1 MNNINTK
8 KIFIVSLATMVTFGA
23 GISFALNNEAVK
35 TEAVYSP
42 GTTYTV
48 TTPAVYYSTI
58 SNSLSGTSL
67 LGALQTLNSSNRKRT
82 MGYKSMGTNS
92 SNSPYAYTDYNP
104 NASVQTDSKGQRYST
119 NLVSFYTKKPMT
131 SYNKE
136 HVWPESRGGSAVEA
150 DIHMPRPTISVEN
163 NSRGNSFYVEGR
175 ATSNN
180 GWDPFTEGYNEISR
194 GESAR
199 IIFYCMVASS
209 NLNLSDEVNISK
221 GGAGYTSTMGKLSDM
236 LKWNLQYST
245 SVYEQNRN
253 NGAQYLQ
260 GNRNP
265 FIDHPEYACKIWG
278 NTNSTTQSI
287 CSSYGEAPNA
297 ITLSPS
303 TSSIAIGGTVTLNV
317 NVDSGSNDVTWSSS
331 SNSIAT
337 VSNGVVTGVTAGT
350 ATITA
355 TSTLDNTIKGT
366 ATITVKALSSLNYSG
381 TPNTTTYSAGQS
393 FNPAGLT
400 VTATYSDSSTANVT
414 SSVSWTPSPL
424 TAGTTSVTGSYGGK
438 TITVSGLTVTSN
450 KTMIINK
457 TNSGLPTTKTTSEM
471 TKSYTVKNGANND
484 GTMSIRWGAG
494 VYNTAQYDEFALP
507 NGVKIQPG
515 DTTYVKSIK
524 ADLYGYIN
532 SDVYANGVKVTG
544 VEGEPSANGNS
555 KMLTYTINSNNWYI
569 IGNTAA
575 YDQCFYSIEF
585 SIGEGSSPINRSVT
599 GVSLNKNTLTLET
612 GKSETLSATINP
624 TDATNKNVT
633 WSSNNTSVATVNSSG
648 AVSALAAGNAT
659 ITVTTVDG
667 SFTANCAVTVQPASL
682 ETVYVTSVELNKN
695 SLSLEAEKNETL
707 TVTINPTNATN
718 KNVTWSSNQPA
729 FVSVSSTGVVTAIEV
744 GIAIITVTTED
755 GSFTDTCEVTVT
767 AKTITPNGNGGC
779 GGSIA
784 ITSGLIAALS
794 AVGIVAIL
802 IKKKKYFIK

>member
-1 MNNINTK
+1 MNKINTK
-8 KIFIVSLATMVTFGA
+8 KSFILSIAAVVAFGA
-23 GISFALNNEAVK
+23 GISFALNNETVK

-42 GTTYTV
+42 STTYTV

-67 LGALQTLNSSNRKRT
+67 LGSLQTLNSSNRKRT
-82 MGYKSMGTNS
+82 MGYSSMGTNS

-104 NASVQTDSKGQRYST
+104 NSSIQTDSKGQRYST
-119 NLVSFYTKKPMT
+119 NLVSFYTKTPMT

-136 HVWPESRGGSAVEA
+136 HVWPNSRGGSAVEA
-150 DIHMPRPTISVEN
+150 DIHMPRPTISSEN
-163 NSRGNSFYVEGR
+163 SSRGNSFYVEGR
-175 ATSNN
+175 STSNN
-180 GWDPFTEGYNEISR
+180 GWDPYTAGYSEISR

-199 IIFYCMVASS
+199 IIFYCLVASS
-209 NLNLSDEVNISK
+209 NLKLSDEVNISS

-236 LKWNLQYST
+236 LKWNLQYSVT
-245 SVYEQNRN
+245 TYEQNRN

-287 CSSYGEAPNA
+287 CSSYGEAPET

-331 SNSIAT
+331 NNSIAT
-337 VSNGVVTGVTAGT
+337 VNGGIVTGVAAGN

-355 TSTLDNTIKGT
+355 TSTLDNTVKGT
-366 ATITVKALSSLNYSG
+366 ASVTVKALSSLNSSG
-381 TPNTTTYSAGQS
+381 TPNTTSYTAGQS
-393 FNPAGLT
+393 FNPAGLI

-414 SSVSWTPSPL
+414 SSVAWAPSPL

-450 KTMIINK
+450 KTMTINK
-457 TNSGLPTTKTTSEM
+457 ANSGLPTTKTTSEM
-471 TKSYTVKNGANND
+471 TKSYTVKNGTIND
-484 GTMSIRWGAG
+484 GTMSILWGAG
-494 VYNTAQYDEFALP
+494 VYNTPQYDEFALP

-544 VEGEPSANGNS
+544 VEGEPSVNGNS
-555 KMLTYTINSNNWYI
+555 KMLTFTINSNNWYI

-575 YDQCFYSIEF
+575 HDQCFYSIEF
-585 SIGEGSSPINRSVT
+585 SIGEGSSPTDKPVT
-599 GVSLNKNTLTLET
+599 GVSLNKSTLSLEV
-612 GKSETLSATINP
+612 GRSETLSATVNP
-624 TDATNKNVT
+624 NDATNKNVT
-633 WSSNNTSVATVNSSG
+633 WSSSNTSVAGVNSSG
-648 AVSALAAGNAT
+648 FVSALAAGSAT

-667 SFTANCAVTVQPASL
+667 SFTDTCEVTVQPASS
-682 ETVYVTSVELNKN
+682 EIVHVTSVTLNKN
-695 SLSLEAEKNETL
+695 SLSLEADKNETL
-707 TVTINPTNATN
+707 TVTINPANATN
-718 KNVTWSSNQPA
+718 KNVTWSSSKPA
-729 FVSVSSTGVVTAIEV
+729 FVSVSSTGVVTAIEL
-744 GIAIITVTTED
+744 GTATITVTTED

-767 AKTITPNGNGGC
+767 AKTVNPNGNGGC

-784 ITSGLIAALS
+784 ITSGIIAALS
-794 AVGIVAIL
+794 AVGIAAIL
-802 IKKKKYFIK
+802 IKKKKYSK

>member
-1 MNNINTK
+1 MNQTK
-8 KIFIVSLATMVTFGA
+8 SLISKVFALSALALSLAFVPISHAILTSPIEEATYAWTGAQTPSVTDSYYSQANGLTGSALKSKLYTFNKPTNTSYSWSRYEAADEAYNDSSSVISIYTRHNILKSAHVGSSYSWTTWNREHIYTQKAFPNSKTDNHNIFACEGQINGYRSNLKFGEVA
-23 GISFALNNEAVK
+23 HNSTNQVTVFGHITDNYKTASLWEPCDEAKGEVARAVLYTSLYYNYTISSIFSSEAV
-35 TEAVYSP
+35 
-42 GTTYTV
+42 
-48 TTPAVYYSTI
+48 
-58 SNSLSGTSL
+58 
-67 LGALQTLNSSNRKRT
+67 
-82 MGYKSMGTNS
+82 
-92 SNSPYAYTDYNP
+92 
-104 NASVQTDSKGQRYST
+104 
-119 NLVSFYTKKPMT
+119 
-131 SYNKE
+131 
-136 HVWPESRGGSAVEA
+136 
-150 DIHMPRPTISVEN
+150 
-163 NSRGNSFYVEGR
+163 
-175 ATSNN
+175 
-180 GWDPFTEGYNEISR
+180 
-194 GESAR
+194 
-199 IIFYCMVASS
+199 C
-209 NLNLSDEVNISK
+209 
-221 GGAGYTSTMGKLSDM
+221 
-236 LKWNLQYST
+236 LKWHAQFPVT
-245 SVYEQNRN
+245 EREIFRN
-253 NGAQYLQ
+253 NKVYTLQ

-265 FIDHPEYACKIWG
+265 FVDHPSYA
-278 NTNSTTQSI
+278 NSIYNPSTPYTEADPL
-287 CSSYGEAPNA
+287 GGTPVTAPNT

-303 TSSIAIGGTVTLNV
+303 TPTIAVSQSVTLNV
-317 NVDSGSNDVTWSSS
+317 TVDTGSSSVTWASNN
-331 SNSIAT
+331 NSIAT

-544 VEGEPSANGNS
+544 VEGEPSANGSS

-575 YDQCFYSIEF
+575 HDQCFYSIEF

-718 KNVTWSSNQPA
+718 KNVTWSSNQPD

>member
-1 MNNINTK
+1 MNNINIK
-8 KIFIVSLATMVTFGA
+8 KTFFVALSTVVAFGA
-23 GISFALNNEAVK
+23 GISFALNSEAVK
-35 TEAVYSP
+35 TEAIYSP
-42 GTTYTV
+42 SSTYAV
-48 TTPAVYYSTI
+48 TTPSVYYSSI

-67 LGALQTLNSSNRKRT
+67 LGSLQSLNASNRKKT
-82 MGYKSMGTNS
+82 MGYGTMGTS
-92 SNSPYAYTDYNP
+92 SSSSPYVYTDYNP
-104 NASVQTDSKGQRYST
+104 NATVQTDSKGQRYST
-119 NLVSFYTKKPMT
+119 SLVSFYTKTQMT

-136 HVWPESRGGSAVEA
+136 HVWPNSRGGSAVEA
-150 DIHMPRPTISVEN
+150 DIHMPRPTISSEN
-163 NSRGNSFYVEGR
+163 SSRGNSFYVEGR
-175 ATSNN
+175 STSNN
-180 GWDPFTEGYNEISR
+180 GWDPYTAGYSEISR

-209 NLNLSDEVNISK
+209 NLKLSDEVNISS

-236 LKWNLQYST
+236 LKWNLQYSVT
-245 SVYEQNRN
+245 IYEQNRN

-278 NTNSTTQSI
+278 NTNTTTQSI
-287 CSSYGEAPNA
+287 CSSYGEAPNT

-337 VSNGVVTGVTAGT
+337 VNNGVVTGVAAGT

-355 TSTLDNTIKGT
+355 TSTLDNTVKGT
-366 ATITVKALSSLNYSG
+366 ATITVKALSSLNFNG
-381 TPNTTTYSAGQS
+381 TPNTTTYTAGQS

-414 SSVSWTPSPL
+414 SSVVWTPSPL
-424 TAGTTSVTGSYGGK
+424 TQGTTSVTGSYGGK
-438 TITVSGLTVTSN
+438 TITVNGLTVTSN
-450 KTMIINK
+450 KTMTINK

-471 TKSYTVKNGANND
+471 TKSYTVKNGTIND

-494 VYNTAQYDEFALP
+494 VYNTPQYDEFALP

-515 DTTYVKSIK
+515 DTTYVKTIK

-532 SDVYANGVKVTG
+532 SDVYVNGVKVTG
-544 VEGEPSANGNS
+544 VEGEPSVNGNS
-555 KMLTYTINSNNWYI
+555 KMLTFTINSNNWYI

-575 YDQCFYSIEF
+575 HDQCFYSIEF
-585 SIGEGSSPINRSVT
+585 SIGEGSSSTDKPVT
-599 GVSLNKNTLTLET
+599 GVSLNKNTLSLEV
-612 GKSETLSATINP
+612 GRSETLNATVNP

-633 WSSNNTSVATVNSSG
+633 WTSNNTSVAAVSSSG
-648 AVSALAAGNAT
+648 VVSAITAGNAT

-667 SFTANCAVTVQPASL
+667 SFTDTCTVNVQPAST
-682 ETVYVTSVELNKN
+682 ETIYVTSVALNKN
-695 SLSLEAEKNETL
+695 ALSLEVEKSETL
-707 TVTINPTNATN
+707 TATINPSNATN
-718 KNVTWSSNQPA
+718 KNVTWTSSIPT
-729 FVSVSSTGVVTAIEV
+729 VISVSSTGEVTAIEV
-744 GIAIITVTTED
+744 GQVTITVTTED
-755 GSFTDTCEVTVT
+755 GSFTDTCVVT
-767 AKTITPNGNGGC
+767 ATPKSVNTNENGGC

-784 ITSGLIAALS
+784 ITSGIIATLS

-802 IKKKKYFIK
+802 IKKKKISR

>member
-1 MNNINTK
+1 MNKINTK
-8 KIFIVSLATMVTFGA
+8 KIFIVALAAVVTFGA
-23 GISFALNNEAVK
+23 GISFALNSETVI

-42 GTTYTV
+42 STTYAV
-48 TTPAVYYSTI
+48 TTPAVYYSAI
-58 SNSLSGTSL
+58 SNSSSGTSL
-67 LGALQTLNSSNRKRT
+67 LGSLQTLNSSNRKKT
-82 MGYKSMGTNS
+82 MGYSSMGTNS
-92 SNSPYAYTDYNP
+92 SSSPYAYTDYNP

-119 NLVSFYTKKPMT
+119 SLVSFYTKTPMT

-136 HVWPESRGGSAVEA
+136 HVWPNSRGGSAVES
-150 DIHMPRPTISVEN
+150 DIHMPRPTISSEN
-163 NSRGNSFYVEGR
+163 SSRGNSFYVEGR
-175 ATSNN
+175 STSNN
-180 GWDPFTEGYNEISR
+180 GWDPYTAGYSEISR

-199 IIFYCMVASS
+199 IIFYCLVASS
-209 NLNLSDEVNISK
+209 NLNLSDEVNIPS

-236 LKWNLQYST
+236 LKWNLQYSVT
-245 SVYEQNRN
+245 TYEQNRN

-287 CSSYGEAPNA
+287 CSSYGEAPKT

-317 NVDSGSNDVTWSSS
+317 SVDSGSNDVTWSS
-331 SNSIAT
+331 NNNGVAT
-337 VSNGVVTGVTAGT
+337 VSNGVVTGVAAGT

-355 TSTLDNTIKGT
+355 TSTLDASVKGT
-366 ATITVKALSSLNYSG
+366 ATITVKALSSLSSSG
-381 TPNTTTYSAGQS
+381 TPNTTTYAAGQS

-414 SSVSWTPSPL
+414 SSVVWTPSPL
-424 TAGTTSVTGSYGGK
+424 TQGTTSVTGSYGGK

-450 KTMIINK
+450 KTMTINK

-471 TKSYTVKNGANND
+471 TKSYTVKNGATND

-494 VYNTAQYDEFALP
+494 VYNTPLYNEFALP

-544 VEGEPSANGNS
+544 VEGQPSVNGNS
-555 KMLTYTINSNNWYI
+555 KMLTFTINSNNWYI
-569 IGNTAA
+569 IGNSVDH
-575 YDQCFYSIEF
+575 DQCFYSIEF
-585 SIGEGSSPINRSVT
+585 SIGEGSSPTDKPVT
-599 GVSLNKNTLTLET
+599 GVSLNKSTLSLEI
-612 GKSETLSATINP
+612 GRSETLNATVNP
-624 TDATNKNVT
+624 ADATNKNVT
-633 WSSNNTSVATVNSSG
+633 WTSNNNNVATVNSSG
-648 AVSALAAGNAT
+648 VVSALTVGNAT

-667 SFTANCAVTVQPASL
+667 GFSATCAVTVIPASS
-682 ETVYVTSVELNKN
+682 ETINVTSVSLNIDT
-695 SLSLEAEKNETL
+695 LSLEAEKSETL
-707 TVTINPTNATN
+707 IVTINPSNATN
-718 KNVTWSSNQPA
+718 KNVTWTSSNPE
-729 FVSVSSTGVVTAIEV
+729 FVSVSSTGEVTAIEV
-744 GIAIITVTTED
+744 GFATITVTTED
-755 GSFTDTCEVTVT
+755 GGFTDTCLVTVT
-767 AKTITPNGNGGC
+767 PKTTNPTDNGGC

-794 AVGIVAIL
+794 AIGIVAIL
-802 IKKKKYFIK
+802 IKKKKFSK